1 MDYTKFS
8 GTYTVRR
15 LLRDDIPSIFAL
27 CEKNPQFYEHCP
39 PFVTPESIEADM
51 KAMPQRKAGQEQD
64 KYYLGYFD
72 VHQRLVAVMDF
83 IDHYPDAQSG
93 FIGFFMM
100 EKDLQGTGVGS
111 SIITELC
118 AGLAQW
124 DYQYI
129 RLGLCGWK
137 RTKQIV
143 LAEESIHRHRLERS
157 YKRLHRRCDESFLD
171 TSVDQ
176 KAEKTDQEYTNC
188 IHTAKRPLELK
199 IESSGLN
206 WQKLEKRGLF
216 RSPIFHITCIIRNLC
231 H

>member
-15 LLRDDIPSIFAL
+15 LFSDDIPSVFAL
-27 CEKNPQFYEHCP
+27 CEKNPQYYEHCP
-39 PFVTPESIEADM
+39 PFVTPEKIEADL

-118 AGLAQW
+118 ACLAQW

-129 RLGLCGWK
+129 RLGYVDGNEQSRSFWLNNQFTDTGL
-137 RTKQIV
+137 RDHTNNYTVVVMNRFLTKVQI
-143 LAEESIHRHRLERS
+143 
-157 YKRLHRRCDESFLD
+157 KK
-171 TSVDQ
+171 Q
-176 KAEKTDQEYTNC
+176 KNQTKNTPIAYIPQKGRWSSKSSPAALIGKNWRKEGFF
-188 IHTAKRPLELK
+188 APLY
-199 IESSGLN
+199 
-206 WQKLEKRGLF
+206 F
-216 RSPIFHITCIIRNLC
+216 T
-231 H
+231 

>member
-15 LLRDDIPSIFAL
+15 LLRNDIPSIFAL
-27 CEKNPQFYEHCP
+27 CEKNPQYYEHCP
-39 PFVTPESIEADM
+39 PFVTPEKIEADL

-118 AGLAQW
+118 ACLAQW

-129 RLGLCGWK
+129 
-137 RTKQIV
+137 
-143 LAEESIHRHRLERS
+143 
-157 YKRLHRRCDESFLD
+157 
-171 TSVDQ
+171 
-176 KAEKTDQEYTNC
+176 DQEYTNC

-199 IESSGLN
+199 IEPSSLN

-216 RSPIFHITCIIRNLC
+216 HSPAFHITCIIRNLC
-231 H
+231 R

>member
-8 GTYTVRR
+8 DTYTVRR

-27 CEKNPQFYEHCP
+27 CEKNPQYYEHCP
-39 PFVTPESIEADM
+39 PFVTPEKIEADM
-51 KAMPQRKAGQEQD
+51 KAMPQRKTGQEQD

-118 AGLAQW
+118 ACLVQW

-129 RLGLCGWK
+129 RLGYVDGNEQSRSFWLKNQFTDTGL
-137 RTKQIV
+137 RDHTNDYTVVVMNRFLTK
-143 LAEESIHRHRLERS
+143 A
-157 YKRLHRRCDESFLD
+157 
-171 TSVDQ
+171 
-176 KAEKTDQEYTNC
+176 
-188 IHTAKRPLELK
+188 
-199 IESSGLN
+199 
-206 WQKLEKRGLF
+206 
-216 RSPIFHITCIIRNLC
+216 
-231 H
+231 

>member
-15 LLRDDIPSIFAL
+15 LFRDDIPSVFAL

-39 PFVTPESIEADM
+39 PFVTPKNIEAD
-51 KAMPQRKAGQEQD
+51 
-64 KYYLGYFD
+64 L
-72 VHQRLVAVMDF
+72 MDF

-118 AGLAQW
+118 ACLAQW

-129 RLGLCGWK
+129 RLGYVDGNEQSRSFWLKNQFTDTGL
-137 RTKQIV
+137 RDHTNDYTVVVMNRFLTKV
-143 LAEESIHRHRLERS
+143 
-157 YKRLHRRCDESFLD
+157 
-171 TSVDQ
+171 
-176 KAEKTDQEYTNC
+176 
-188 IHTAKRPLELK
+188 
-199 IESSGLN
+199 
-206 WQKLEKRGLF
+206 
-216 RSPIFHITCIIRNLC
+216 
-231 H
+231 